1 MGGRFIVT
9 PFLSIIFST
18 DVRNLKNNK
27 YNLIK
32 NNENSFPIVFSLYSK
47 YSGKRIIFIMYR
59 SRIFMYV
66 PFHCCKQQS
75 NKRSF
80 FIVLIFGQQTEI
92 APLTSYPYNV
102 SRYCATS
109 GMLTF
114 TSPQSTGMHSGGV
127 FVHFSPS
134 QVLFGVLKRES
145 LLLRYLII
153 NEEFSSFEILHPDRS
168 RCVGTNEHVD
178 CRHQH

>member
-1 MGGRFIVT
+1 MVKE
-9 PFLSIIFST
+9 S
-18 DVRNLKNNK
+18 
-27 YNLIK
+27 
-32 NNENSFPIVFSLYSK
+32 FSLCTDPEFLCMYHFTAVNSK
-47 YSGKRIIFIMYR
+47 ATNVI
-59 SRIFMYV
+59 
-66 PFHCCKQQS
+66 
-75 NKRSF
+75 F

-178 CRHQH
+178 CRRQH